1 MHGDFGRSEPSVAS
15 ILGWRTDITQLD
27 VTWLYDDFGELACNS
42 DLSFVSNQKSGGTIG
57 SGASATVA
65 DLSDIPSPPANNKIE
80 SLRQVKEAGN
90 NIKWDHLRAATRAS
104 QRVSFVKQR

>member
-27 VTWLYDDFGELACNS
+27 VTWLYDDFGELRCNG
-42 DLSFVSNQKSGGTIG
+42 DLSFLSDQKCNGTIVT
-57 SGASATVA
+57 GASATLAHV
-65 DLSDIPSPPANNKIE
+65 SSMSPELESAKIE

-90 NIKWDHLRAATRAS
+90 TIGWEHLRAATRPS
-104 QRVSFVKQR
+104 QRVSFVKQC